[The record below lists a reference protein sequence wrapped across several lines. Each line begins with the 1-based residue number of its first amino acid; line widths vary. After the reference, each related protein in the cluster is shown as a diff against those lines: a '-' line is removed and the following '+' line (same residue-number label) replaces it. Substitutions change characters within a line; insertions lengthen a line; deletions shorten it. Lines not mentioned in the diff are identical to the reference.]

1 MSSRETRIK
10 TFKDLKE
17 YFQEGSKCMIHCAI
31 VGRSS
36 LVSYRHH
43 YIVLGHTWCSVC
55 ESIEIIHFSASANES
70 SNGKVLKETY
80 SKKNLE
86 EDIQNGLYI
95 IENDAYPKNEEQY
108 GQALA
113 RFQERENKENYCVM
127 KNNCEHL
134 VNYIL
139 TGEHT
144 SDQIKEMGAYKKV
157 VAYVCNSSLSSNQLV
172 PSSLSGASAECSRR
186 NPPPSAITCKSCGR
200 NLPSSSSVTKRGI
213 SS

>member
-1 MSSRETRIK
+1 M
-10 TFKDLKE
+10 
-17 YFQEGSKCMIHCAI
+17 
-31 VGRSS
+31 
-36 LVSYRHH
+36 
-43 YIVLGHTWCSVC
+43 
-55 ESIEIIHFSASANES
+55 
-70 SNGKVLKETY
+70 
-80 SKKNLE
+80 
-86 EDIQNGLYI
+86 YI

-113 RFQERENKENYCVM
+113 RFQERENNENYRVI

-134 VNYIL
+134 VNNIL

-144 SDQIKEMGAYKKV
+144 SDQIKGMGAYKKV
-157 VAYVCNSSLSSNQLV
+157 AEYAYSSLNSNQFV

-186 NPPPSAITCKSCGR
+186 NPPPSAITGKSCGR